1 MDNNVEIKLNEQEQT
16 TLEAIKNDIITD
28 IKAEI
33 GNLGYDI
40 VPTGYD
46 GGKDIAGVVKKAQQL
61 KVDHDKEVNRIKNRY
76 KDNIAEDK
84 IKVLEA
90 DYRYEMQDLAQDI
103 DKAVEQDAFA
113 RAEEI
118 EQLQNGDTY
127 KQQKLEAMQT
137 IAMLRQC
144 GAEIPPQI
152 FTDLIADV
160 VAAKDIRSL
169 ELIGL
174 MCGKGMCQAM
184 TEQIIHNV
192 NVSNENKQ
200 LTQFSDSAKQ
210 FLENGEINLTL
221 MSFMKLYEDGE

>member
-1 MDNNVEIKLNEQEQT
+1 MNDNIEIKLNEDEKT
-16 TLEAIKNDIITD
+16 TLNSIKSNIIAD
-28 IKAEI
+28 VRAEI

-40 VPTGYD
+40 VPTKFD
-46 GGKDIAGVVKKAQQL
+46 GGKEIAGLVKKAQQL
-61 KVDHDKEVNRIKNRY
+61 KIDHDKEVNRINNRY
-76 KDNIAEDK
+76 KKEVAEDK

-90 DYRYEMQDLAQDI
+90 DYRYEMQDLAADI
-103 DKAVEQDAFA
+103 DKAVEHDAFA

-118 EQLQNGDTY
+118 EQIQNSDTY

-144 GAEIPPQI
+144 NAEIPPDI

-184 TEQIIHNV
+184 TEQIIHNIDI
-192 NVSNENKQ
+192 SNQNKQ
-200 LTQFSDSAKQ
+200 LTQFADSAKQ
-210 FLENGEINLTL
+210 FLVDGNISLNL
-221 MSFMKLYEDGE
+221 MAHMKLYE

>member
-1 MDNNVEIKLNEQEQT
+1 MNDNIEIKLNEQEQT
-16 TLEAIKNDIITD
+16 TLNNIKDDIIAD
-28 IKAEI
+28 VRNEI

-46 GGKDIAGVVKKAQQL
+46 GGKDIAKLVKKAQQL
-61 KVDHDKEVNRIKNRY
+61 KIDHDNEVNRINNRY
-76 KDNIAEDK
+76 KKEVAEDK

-90 DYRYEMQDLAQDI
+90 DYRYEMQDLASDI

-118 EQLQNGDTY
+118 EQIQNSDTY

-144 GAEIPPQI
+144 GAEIPPDI

-184 TEQIIHNV
+184 TEQIIHNIDI
-192 NVSNENKQ
+192 SNQNKQ
-200 LTQFSDSAKQ
+200 LTQFADSAKQ
-210 FLENGEINLTL
+210 FLSDGDINLTL
-221 MSFMKLYEDGE
+221 MSHMKLYEEE

>member
-1 MDNNVEIKLNEQEQT
+1 MNDNIEIKLNEDEKT
-16 TLEAIKNDIITD
+16 TLNSIKSNIIAD
-28 IKAEI
+28 VRAEI
-33 GNLGYDI
+33 GNLGYDV

-46 GGKDIAGVVKKAQQL
+46 GAKDIAGAVKKAQQL
-61 KVDHDKEVNRIKNRY
+61 KIEHNKEVNRINNRY
-76 KDNIAEDK
+76 KKEVAEDK

-90 DYRYEMQDLAQDI
+90 DYRYEMQDLAADI
-103 DKAVEQDAFA
+103 DKAVEHDAFA

-118 EQLQNGDTY
+118 EQIQNSDTY

-144 GAEIPPQI
+144 NAEIPPDI

-184 TEQIIHNV
+184 TEQIIHNIDI
-192 NVSNENKQ
+192 SNQNKQ
-200 LTQFSDSAKQ
+200 LTQFADSAKQ
-210 FLENGEINLTL
+210 FLVDGNISLNL
-221 MSFMKLYEDGE
+221 MAHMKLYE

>member
-1 MDNNVEIKLNEQEQT
+1 MNNNVEIKLNEQEQT
-16 TLEAIKNDIITD
+16 TLNSIKDDIIAD
-28 IKAEI
+28 VKAEI
-33 GNLGYDI
+33 GSLGYDI

-46 GGKDIAGVVKKAQQL
+46 GGKEIAGLVKKAQQL
-61 KVDHDKEVNRIKNRY
+61 KIEHDKEVNRIKNRY
-76 KDNIAEDK
+76 KDDVAKDK
-84 IKVLEA
+84 IKVLQA
-90 DYRYEMQDLAQDI
+90 DYRYEMQDLASDI

-118 EQLQNGDTY
+118 EQLQNSDDY
-127 KQQKLEAMQT
+127 KAKKLEAMQT
-137 IAMLRQC
+137 IAMLKQC
-144 GAEIPPQI
+144 GAEIPPEI

-192 NVSNENKQ
+192 NVSNQNKA
-200 LTQFSDSAKQ
+200 LTQFADSAKQ
-210 FLENGEINLTL
+210 FLVDGNISLTL
-221 MSFMKLYEDGE
+221 MSQMKLYE

>member
-1 MDNNVEIKLNEQEQT
+1 MDNNVEINLNEQEQT
-16 TLEAIKNDIITD
+16 TLEAIKNDIIAD
-28 IKAEI
+28 VKAEI

-40 VPTGYD
+40 VPTKFD
-46 GGKDIAGVVKKAQQL
+46 GGKEVAKAIKKAQQL
-61 KVDHDKEVNRIKNRY
+61 KVEHDKEVNRINNRY
-76 KDNIAEDK
+76 KKEIAEDK

-90 DYRYEMQDLAQDI
+90 DYRYEMQDLASDI

-118 EQLQNGDTY
+118 EQIQNSDTY

-144 GAEIPPQI
+144 GAEIPAEI

-160 VAAKDIRSL
+160 VTAKDTKTL

-174 MCGKGMCQAM
+174 MCGKGMCQAI
-184 TEQIIHNV
+184 TEQVIHNV
-192 NVSNENKQ
+192 NVSNQNKA
-200 LTQFSDSAKQ
+200 LTQFANSAKQ
-210 FLENGEINLTL
+210 FLVDGNISLTL
-221 MSFMKLYEDGE
+221 MSHMKLYE

>member
-1 MDNNVEIKLNEQEQT
+1 MNDNIEINLNEQEKT
-16 TLEAIKNDIITD
+16 TLNSIKNDIIAD
-28 IKAEI
+28 VKAEI

-40 VPTGYD
+40 VPTKYD
-46 GGKDIAGVVKKAQQL
+46 GGKTITEAVKKAQQL
-61 KVDHDKEVNRIKNRY
+61 KIDHDNEVNRINNRY
-76 KDNIAEDK
+76 KKEIAEDK

-90 DYRYEMQDLAQDI
+90 DYRYEMQDLAQEI
-103 DKAVEQDAFA
+103 DAAVEQDFFA
-113 RAEEI
+113 REKEI
-118 EQLQNGDTY
+118 EQLQNSDTY

-144 GAEIPPQI
+144 GAEIPPDI

-160 VAAKDIRSL
+160 VAAKDVRSL

-192 NVSNENKQ
+192 NVSNQNKQ
-200 LTQFSDSAKQ
+200 LTQFADSAKR
-210 FLENGEINLTL
+210 FLVDGEISLTL
-221 MSFMKLYEDGE
+221 MSWVKMYE

>member
-28 IKAEI
+28 VRAEI

-46 GGKDIAGVVKKAQQL
+46 GGKDIAKLVKKAQQL
-61 KVDHDKEVNRIKNRY
+61 KIDHNNEVNRINNRY
-76 KDNIAEDK
+76 KKEIAEDK

-90 DYRYEMQDLAQDI
+90 DYRYEMQDLASDI
-103 DKAVEQDAFA
+103 DKAVEHDAFA

-118 EQLQNGDTY
+118 EQLQNSDTY

-137 IAMLRQC
+137 IALLRQC
-144 GAEIPPQI
+144 NAEIPPDI

-160 VAAKDIRSL
+160 VAAKDVRSL

-192 NVSNENKQ
+192 NVSNQNKA
-200 LTQFSDSAKQ
+200 LTQFADSAKQ
-210 FLENGEINLTL
+210 FLSDGNISLTL
-221 MSFMKLYEDGE
+221 MSHMKLYE

>member
-1 MDNNVEIKLNEQEQT
+1 MNDNIEIKLNEDEKT
-16 TLEAIKNDIITD
+16 TLNSIKSNIIAD
-28 IKAEI
+28 VRAEI
-33 GNLGYDI
+33 GNLGYDV

-46 GGKDIAGVVKKAQQL
+46 GAKDIAGAVKKAQQL
-61 KVDHDKEVNRIKNRY
+61 KIEHNKEVNRIQNRY
-76 KDNIAEDK
+76 KKEIAEDK

-90 DYRYEMQDLAQDI
+90 DYRYEMQDLASDI
-103 DKAVEQDAFA
+103 DKAVEHDAFA

-118 EQLQNGDTY
+118 EQIQNSDTY

-144 GAEIPPQI
+144 NAEIPPDI

-200 LTQFSDSAKQ
+200 LTQFADSAKQ
-210 FLENGEINLTL
+210 FLSDGNISLTL
-221 MSFMKLYEDGE
+221 MSHMKLYE

>member
-1 MDNNVEIKLNEQEQT
+1 MNDNIEIKLNEDEQT
-16 TLEAIKNDIITD
+16 TLNSIKENIIAD
-28 IKAEI
+28 VKAEI

-40 VPTGYD
+40 VPTKFD
-46 GGKDIAGVVKKAQQL
+46 GGKEIAKAIKKAQQL
-61 KVDHDKEVNRIKNRY
+61 KVEHDNEVNRINNRY
-76 KDNIAEDK
+76 KKEVAEDK

-90 DYRYEMQDLAQDI
+90 DYRYEMQDLASDI

-118 EQLQNGDTY
+118 EQLQNSDTY

-144 GAEIPPQI
+144 NAEIPPEI

-184 TEQIIHNV
+184 TEQIIHNI

-200 LTQFSDSAKQ
+200 LTQFANSAKS

-221 MSFMKLYEDGE
+221 MSHMKLYE

>member
-1 MDNNVEIKLNEQEQT
+1 MDNNIEISLNEQEQT

-46 GGKDIAGVVKKAQQL
+46 GGKDIAKAVTRAKQL
-61 KVDHDKEVNRIKNRY
+61 KIDHDNEKNRIKNRY
-76 KDNIAEDK
+76 KDNIAKDK
-84 IKVLEA
+84 IKLLEA
-90 DYRYEMQDLAQDI
+90 DYRYEMQDLAADI
-103 DKAVEQDAFA
+103 DKAVEHDAFA

-118 EQLQNGDTY
+118 EQIQNSDTY
-127 KQQKLEAMQT
+127 KQQKLEAMKT

-174 MCGKGMCQAM
+174 MCGKGICQAI
-184 TEQIIHNV
+184 TEQVIHNV
-192 NVSNENKQ
+192 NVSNQNKA
-200 LTQFSDSAKQ
+200 LTQFADSAKQ
-210 FLENGEINLTL
+210 FLVDGDISLNL
-221 MSFMKLYEDGE
+221 MAHMKLYEEE

>member
-16 TLEAIKNDIITD
+16 TLEAIKNDLITD
-28 IKAEI
+28 VKAEI

-46 GGKDIAGVVKKAQQL
+46 GGKDIAKLVKKAQAL
-61 KVDHDKEVNRIKNRY
+61 KVEHDKEVNRINNRY
-76 KDNIAEDK
+76 KKEVAEDK

-90 DYRYEMQDLAQDI
+90 DYRYEMQDLASDI
-103 DKAVEQDAFA
+103 DKALEEDAFA
-113 RAEEI
+113 REKEI
-118 EQLQNGDTY
+118 EDLQNSDTY

-144 GAEIPPQI
+144 NAEIPPDI

-160 VAAKDIRSL
+160 VAAKDVRSL

-174 MCGKGMCQAM
+174 MCGKGMCQAI
-184 TEQIIHNV
+184 TEQVIHNV
-192 NVSNENKQ
+192 NVSNQNKA
-200 LTQFSDSAKQ
+200 LTQFADSAKQ
-210 FLENGEINLTL
+210 FLVDGNISLTL
-221 MSFMKLYEDGE
+221 MS

>member
-1 MDNNVEIKLNEQEQT
+1 MNDNIEIKLNEDEKT
-16 TLEAIKNDIITD
+16 TLNSIKSNIIAD
-28 IKAEI
+28 VRAEI
-33 GNLGYDI
+33 GNLGYDV

-46 GGKDIAGVVKKAQQL
+46 GAKDIAGAVKKAQQL
-61 KVDHDKEVNRIKNRY
+61 KIDHDKEVNRINNRY
-76 KDNIAEDK
+76 KKEVAEDK

-90 DYRYEMQDLAQDI
+90 DYRYEMQDLAADI
-103 DKAVEQDAFA
+103 DKAVEHDAFA

-118 EQLQNGDTY
+118 EQIQNSDTY

-144 GAEIPPQI
+144 NAEIPPDI

-184 TEQIIHNV
+184 TEQIIHNIDI
-192 NVSNENKQ
+192 SNQNKQ
-200 LTQFSDSAKQ
+200 LTQFADSAKQ
-210 FLENGEINLTL
+210 FLVDGNISLNL
-221 MSFMKLYEDGE
+221 MAHMKLYE

>member
-1 MDNNVEIKLNEQEQT
+1 MNDNIEIKLNEQEQT

-28 IKAEI
+28 VKAEI

-40 VPTGYD
+40 VPTKFD
-46 GGKDIAGVVKKAQQL
+46 GGKTIAEAVKKAQQL
-61 KVDHDKEVNRIKNRY
+61 KIEHDKEVNRINNRY
-76 KDNIAEDK
+76 KKEVAEDK

-90 DYRYEMQDLAQDI
+90 DYRYEMQDLASDI
-103 DKAVEQDAFA
+103 DKAVEHDAFA

-118 EQLQNGDTY
+118 EQLQNSDTY
-127 KQQKLEAMQT
+127 KAQKLEAMQT

-144 GAEIPPQI
+144 GADIPPDI

-160 VAAKDIRSL
+160 VAAKDVRSL

-184 TEQIIHNV
+184 TEQIIHNIDI
-192 NVSNENKQ
+192 SNQNKA
-200 LTQFSDSAKQ
+200 LTQFADSAKQ
-210 FLENGEINLTL
+210 FLSDGEINLTL
-221 MSFMKLYEDGE
+221 MAQMKLYE

>member
-1 MDNNVEIKLNEQEQT
+1 MNDNIEINLNEQEQT
-16 TLEAIKNDIITD
+16 TRNSIKEDIIAD
-28 IKAEI
+28 VKAEI

-46 GGKDIAGVVKKAQQL
+46 GGKDIAKLVKKAQQL
-61 KVDHDKEVNRIKNRY
+61 KVEHNKEVNRINNRY
-76 KDNIAEDK
+76 KKEIAEDK

-90 DYRYEMQDLAQDI
+90 DYRYEMQDLAADI
-103 DKAVEQDAFA
+103 DKAVDHDAFA

-118 EQLQNGDTY
+118 EQIQNSDTY

-144 GAEIPPQI
+144 GAEIPPEI

-200 LTQFSDSAKQ
+200 LTQFADSAKQ
-210 FLENGEINLTL
+210 FLSDGNISLTL
-221 MSFMKLYEDGE
+221 MSHMKLYE

>member
-1 MDNNVEIKLNEQEQT
+1 MNDNIEINLNEEEQT
-16 TLEAIKNDIITD
+16 TLNSIKENIIAD
-28 IKAEI
+28 VRAEI

-40 VPTGYD
+40 VPTKFD
-46 GGKDIAGVVKKAQQL
+46 GGKEIAGLVKKAQKL
-61 KVDHDKEVNRIKNRY
+61 KVEHDKELNRITNRY
-76 KDNIAEDK
+76 KKEIAEDK

-103 DKAVEQDAFA
+103 DKAVEHDAFA

-118 EQLQNGDTY
+118 EQLQNSDTY

-144 GAEIPPQI
+144 NAEIPPDI

-160 VAAKDIRSL
+160 VAAKDTRSL

-174 MCGKGMCQAM
+174 MCGKGMCQAI
-184 TEQIIHNV
+184 TEQVIHNV
-192 NVSNENKQ
+192 NVSNQNKA
-200 LTQFSDSAKQ
+200 LTQFADSAKQ
-210 FLENGEINLTL
+210 FLSDGNISLNL
-221 MSFMKLYEDGE
+221 MAHMKLYE

>member
-1 MDNNVEIKLNEQEQT
+1 MDNNIEISLNEQEQT
-16 TLEAIKNDIITD
+16 TLEAIKNDLITD

-33 GNLGYDI
+33 GNLGYDV

-46 GGKDIAGVVKKAQQL
+46 GGKDIAKLVKKAQQL
-61 KVDHDKEVNRIKNRY
+61 KVDYDKEVARINNRY
-76 KDNIAEDK
+76 KKEVAQDK
-84 IKVLEA
+84 IKILEA

-103 DKAVEQDAFA
+103 DKAVEHDAFA

-118 EQLQNGDTY
+118 EQIQNSDTY

-144 GAEIPPQI
+144 GAEIPPEI

-160 VAAKDIRSL
+160 VAAKDTRSL

-174 MCGKGMCQAM
+174 MCGKGMCQAI
-184 TEQIIHNV
+184 TEQVIHNV
-192 NVSNENKQ
+192 NVSNQNKA
-200 LTQFSDSAKQ
+200 LTQFADSAKQ
-210 FLENGEINLTL
+210 FLVDGNISLTL
-221 MSFMKLYEDGE
+221 MGHMKLYE

>member
-1 MDNNVEIKLNEQEQT
+1 MIDNNVEISLNEQEHT

-28 IKAEI
+28 VRAEI

-40 VPTGYD
+40 VPTNFD
-46 GGKDIAGVVKKAQQL
+46 GGKEIAKAVTKAKQL
-61 KVDHDKEVNRIKNRY
+61 KIEHDNEKNRINNRY
-76 KDNIAEDK
+76 KKEIAEDK

-90 DYRYEMQDLAQDI
+90 DYRYDMQSLASDI
-103 DKAVEQDAFA
+103 DKAVEHDAFA

-118 EQLQNGDTY
+118 EQLQNSDTY

-144 GAEIPPQI
+144 GADIPPDI

-160 VAAKDIRSL
+160 VAAKDVRSL

-200 LTQFSDSAKQ
+200 LTQFANSAKS
-210 FLENGEINLTL
+210 FLENGDISLNL
-221 MSFMKLYEDGE
+221 MSHMKLYE

>member
-1 MDNNVEIKLNEQEQT
+1 MDNNVEINLNEQEQT
-16 TLEAIKNDIITD
+16 TLNSIKNDIIAD
-28 IKAEI
+28 VKAEI

-46 GGKDIAGVVKKAQQL
+46 GAKDIAGAVKKAQQL
-61 KVDHDKEVNRIKNRY
+61 KIEHDKEVNRINNRY
-76 KDNIAEDK
+76 KKEVAEDK

-90 DYRYEMQDLAQDI
+90 DYRYEMQDLAADI

-118 EQLQNGDTY
+118 EQLQNSDTY

-144 GAEIPPQI
+144 GAEIPPEI

-174 MCGKGMCQAM
+174 MCGKGMCQAI
-184 TEQIIHNV
+184 TEQVIHNV

-200 LTQFSDSAKQ
+200 LTQFANSAKQ
-210 FLENGEINLTL
+210 FLVDGNISLNL
-221 MSFMKLYEDGE
+221 MAHMKLYE

>member
-1 MDNNVEIKLNEQEQT
+1 MNENIEINLNEDDKT
-16 TLEAIKNDIITD
+16 TLEAIRNDIIAD
-28 IKAEI
+28 VKAEI

-46 GGKDIAGVVKKAQQL
+46 GGKDIAKAVKNAQKL
-61 KVDHDKEVNRIKNRY
+61 KVEHDNEVNRINNRY
-76 KDNIAEDK
+76 KKEVAEDK
-84 IKVLEA
+84 IKVLDA
-90 DYRYEMQDLAQDI
+90 DYRYDMQSLASDI
-103 DKAVEQDAFA
+103 DKAVEHDAFA

-118 EQLQNGDTY
+118 EQIQNSDDY

-144 GAEIPPQI
+144 GAEIPPEI

-174 MCGKGMCQAM
+174 MCGKGMCQAI
-184 TEQIIHNV
+184 TEQVIHNV
-192 NVSNENKQ
+192 NVSNQNKA
-200 LTQFSDSAKQ
+200 LTQFADSAKQ
-210 FLENGEINLTL
+210 FLSDGNISLTL
-221 MSFMKLYEDGE
+221 MGHMKLYEGE

>member
-1 MDNNVEIKLNEQEQT
+1 MDNNVEINLNEQEQT
-16 TLEAIKNDIITD
+16 TLEAIRNDIITD
-28 IKAEI
+28 VKMEI

-46 GGKDIAGVVKKAQQL
+46 GGKDIAKLVKKAQQL
-61 KVDHDKEVNRIKNRY
+61 KVEHDKEVNRINNRY
-76 KDNIAEDK
+76 KKEIAEDK

-90 DYRYEMQDLAQDI
+90 DYRYEIQDLAADI
-103 DKAVEQDAFA
+103 DKAVEHDAFA

-118 EQLQNGDTY
+118 EQLQNSDDY
-127 KQQKLEAMQT
+127 KAKKLEAMQT

-144 GAEIPPQI
+144 GAEIPPEI

-174 MCGKGMCQAM
+174 MCGKGMCQAI
-184 TEQIIHNV
+184 TEQVIHNV
-192 NVSNENKQ
+192 NVSNQNKA
-200 LTQFSDSAKQ
+200 LTQFADSAKQ
-210 FLENGEINLTL
+210 FLVDSDISLNL
-221 MSFMKLYEDGE
+221 MAHMKLYEEE

>member
-1 MDNNVEIKLNEQEQT
+1 MDNNVEIKLNEQEGV

-28 IKAEI
+28 VRAEI

-46 GGKDIAGVVKKAQQL
+46 GGREISKLVKKAQQL
-61 KVDHDKEVNRIKNRY
+61 KVDYDKEVARIDARY
-76 KDNIAEDK
+76 AKEVGDSKKA
-84 IKVLEA
+84 VLEQ
-90 DYRYEMQDLAQDI
+90 DYRYDMQSLAEDI
-103 DKAVEQDAFA
+103 DKAVEHDAFA

-118 EQLQNGDTY
+118 EQLQNSDVY

-137 IAMLRQC
+137 IAMLKQC
-144 GAEIPPQI
+144 GAEIPPEI

-160 VAAKDIRSL
+160 VAAKDVRSL

-192 NVSNENKQ
+192 NVSNQNKA
-200 LTQFSDSAKQ
+200 LTQFADSAKQ
-210 FLENGEINLTL
+210 FLENGEISLSL
-221 MSFMKLYEDGE
+221 MSYMKMHE

>member
-1 MDNNVEIKLNEQEQT
+1 MDNNVEIKLDEQEGV

-28 IKAEI
+28 VKAEI

-46 GGKDIAGVVKKAQQL
+46 GGKDIAKLVKKAQQL
-61 KVDHDKEVNRIKNRY
+61 KVDHDKEVNRINNRY
-76 KDNIAEDK
+76 KKEVAEDK

-90 DYRYEMQDLAQDI
+90 DYRYEMQDLASDI
-103 DKAVEQDAFA
+103 DKALEQDFFV
-113 RAEEI
+113 REKEI
-118 EQLQNGDTY
+118 EELQNSDTY

-144 GAEIPPQI
+144 GAEIPPDI

-192 NVSNENKQ
+192 NVSNENKA
-200 LTQFSDSAKQ
+200 LSQFADSAKQ
-210 FLENGEINLTL
+210 FLVDGNISLNL
-221 MSFMKLYEDGE
+221 MAHMKLYE

>member
-1 MDNNVEIKLNEQEQT
+1 MNENIEINLNEEEQT
-16 TLEAIKNDIITD
+16 TLEAIRNDIIAD
-28 IKAEI
+28 VKAEI

-46 GGKDIAGVVKKAQQL
+46 GGKDIAKAVKNAQKL
-61 KVDHDKEVNRIKNRY
+61 KVEHDNEVNRINNRY
-76 KDNIAEDK
+76 KKEVAEDK

-90 DYRYEMQDLAQDI
+90 DYRYDMQSLASDI
-103 DKAVEQDAFA
+103 DKAVEHDAFA

-118 EQLQNGDTY
+118 EQLQNSDTY

-144 GAEIPPQI
+144 NAEIPPQI

-200 LTQFSDSAKQ
+200 LTQFANSAKS
-210 FLENGEINLTL
+210 FLENGEISLTL
-221 MSFMKLYEDGE
+221 MGHMKLYEEE

>member
-1 MDNNVEIKLNEQEQT
+1 MNDNVEIKLNEQEQT
-16 TLEAIKNDIITD
+16 TLGAIKSDIIAD
-28 IKAEI
+28 VRAEI

-46 GGKDIAGVVKKAQQL
+46 GGKEIAKLVKKAQAL
-61 KVDHDKEVNRIKNRY
+61 KVEHDNEVNRINNRY
-76 KDNIAEDK
+76 KKEVAEDK

-90 DYRYEMQDLAQDI
+90 DFRYDMQSLASDI
-103 DKAVEQDAFA
+103 DKAVEHDAFA

-118 EQLQNGDTY
+118 EQIQNSDTY

-144 GAEIPPQI
+144 GAEIPPEI

-174 MCGKGMCQAM
+174 MCGKGMCQAI
-184 TEQIIHNV
+184 TEQVIHNV
-192 NVSNENKQ
+192 NVSNQNKA
-200 LTQFSDSAKQ
+200 LTQFADSAKQ
-210 FLENGEINLTL
+210 FLVDGNISLNL
-221 MSFMKLYEDGE
+221 MAHMKLYE

>member
-1 MDNNVEIKLNEQEQT
+1 MDNNVEISLNEQEQT
-16 TLEAIKNDIITD
+16 TLNSIKNDIIAD
-28 IKAEI
+28 VKAEI
-33 GNLGYDI
+33 GNLGYDV

-46 GGKDIAGVVKKAQQL
+46 GGKDIAGLVKKAQAL
-61 KVDHDKEVNRIKNRY
+61 KVEHDKEVNRINNRY
-76 KDNIAEDK
+76 KKEVAQDK
-84 IKVLEA
+84 IKILEA

-103 DKAVEQDAFA
+103 DKAVEHDAFA

-118 EQLQNGDTY
+118 EQIQNSDTY

-144 GAEIPPQI
+144 NADIPPQI

-184 TEQIIHNV
+184 TEQIIHNIDI
-192 NVSNENKQ
+192 SNENKQ
-200 LTQFSDSAKQ
+200 LTQFANSAKS

-221 MSFMKLYEDGE
+221 MSQMKLYE

>member
-1 MDNNVEIKLNEQEQT
+1 MDNNVEIKLNEQEGV
-16 TLEAIKNDIITD
+16 TLEAIKNDIIAD
-28 IKAEI
+28 VKAEI

-46 GGKDIAGVVKKAQQL
+46 GGKDIAKAVKNAQKL
-61 KVDHDKEVNRIKNRY
+61 KVDHDKEVNRINNRY
-76 KDNIAEDK
+76 KKEVAEDK

-90 DYRYEMQDLAQDI
+90 DYRYDMQSLASDI
-103 DKAVEQDAFA
+103 DKAVEHDAFA

-118 EQLQNGDTY
+118 EQIQNSDDY

-144 GAEIPPQI
+144 GAEIPPEI

-174 MCGKGMCQAM
+174 MCGKGMCQAI
-184 TEQIIHNV
+184 TEQVIHNV
-192 NVSNENKQ
+192 NVSNQNKA
-200 LTQFSDSAKQ
+200 LTQFADSAKQ
-210 FLENGEINLTL
+210 FLSDGDINLTL
-221 MSFMKLYEDGE
+221 MSHMKLYEEE

>member
-1 MDNNVEIKLNEQEQT
+1 MDNVEINLNEQEQT

-28 IKAEI
+28 VRAEI
-33 GNLGYDI
+33 GNLGYDVI
-40 VPTGYD
+40 PTGFD
-46 GGKDIAGVVKKAQQL
+46 GGKEIAGLVKKAEAL
-61 KVDHDKEVNRIKNRY
+61 KIDHDKEVSRINNRY
-76 KDNIAEDK
+76 KKEVAEDK

-90 DYRYEMQDLAQDI
+90 DYRYDMQSLASDI
-103 DKAVEQDAFA
+103 DKALEHDAFA

-118 EQLQNGDTY
+118 EQLQNSDTY

-144 GAEIPPQI
+144 GADIPPEI

-192 NVSNENKQ
+192 NISNENKQ
-200 LTQFSDSAKQ
+200 LTQFANSAKQ

-221 MSFMKLYEDGE
+221 MGHMKLYE

>member
-1 MDNNVEIKLNEQEQT
+1 MDNNIEIKLDEQEGV
-16 TLEAIKNDIITD
+16 TLEAIKNDLITD

-46 GGKDIAGVVKKAQQL
+46 GGKDIAKLVKKAQAL
-61 KVDHDKEVNRIKNRY
+61 KVEHDNEVNRINNRY
-76 KDNIAEDK
+76 KKEIAEDK

-90 DYRYEMQDLAQDI
+90 DYRYEMQDLASDI
-103 DKAVEQDAFA
+103 DKAVEQDYFA
-113 RAEEI
+113 RAKEI
-118 EQLQNGDTY
+118 EQIQNSDTY

-144 GAEIPPQI
+144 NAEIPPQI

-174 MCGKGMCQAM
+174 MCGKGMCQAI
-184 TEQIIHNV
+184 TEQVIHNV
-192 NVSNENKQ
+192 NVSNQKKA
-200 LTQFSDSAKQ
+200 LTQFADSAKQ
-210 FLENGEINLTL
+210 FLVDGNISLTL
-221 MSFMKLYEDGE
+221 MGHMKLYE

>member
-1 MDNNVEIKLNEQEQT
+1 MNDNIEIKLNEDEKT
-16 TLEAIKNDIITD
+16 TLNSIKSDIIAD
-28 IKAEI
+28 VRSEI

-40 VPTGYD
+40 VPTKFD
-46 GGKDIAGVVKKAQQL
+46 GGKEIAGLVKKAQQL
-61 KVDHDKEVNRIKNRY
+61 KIDHDKEVNRINNRY
-76 KDNIAEDK
+76 KKEVAEDK

-90 DYRYEMQDLAQDI
+90 DYRYEMQDLAADI
-103 DKAVEQDAFA
+103 DKAVEHDAFA

-118 EQLQNGDTY
+118 EQIQNSDTY

-144 GAEIPPQI
+144 NAEIPPDI

-200 LTQFSDSAKQ
+200 LTQFADSAKQ
-210 FLENGEINLTL
+210 FLSDGNISLTL
-221 MSFMKLYEDGE
+221 MSHMKLYE

>member
-1 MDNNVEIKLNEQEQT
+1 MDNNVEISLNEQEQT
-16 TLEAIKNDIITD
+16 TLNSIKEDIIAD
-28 IKAEI
+28 VKAEI

-40 VPTGYD
+40 VPTGFN
-46 GGKDIAGVVKKAQQL
+46 GGKSIAEAVKKAQQL
-61 KVDHDKEVNRIKNRY
+61 KVEHDKEVNRINNRY
-76 KDNIAEDK
+76 KKEIAEDK

-90 DYRYEMQDLAQDI
+90 DYRYEMQDLAADI
-103 DKAVEQDAFA
+103 DAAVEHDAFA

-118 EQLQNGDTY
+118 EQLQNSDTY

-144 GAEIPPQI
+144 GAEIPPDI

-174 MCGKGMCQAM
+174 MCGKGMCQAI
-184 TEQIIHNV
+184 TEQVIHNV
-192 NVSNENKQ
+192 NVSNQNKA
-200 LTQFSDSAKQ
+200 LTQFADSAKQ
-210 FLENGEINLTL
+210 FLVDGEISLTL
-221 MSFMKLYEDGE
+221 MAQMKLYEEE

>member
-1 MDNNVEIKLNEQEQT
+1 MNDNIEINLNEQEQT
-16 TLEAIKNDIITD
+16 TLNSIKEDIIAD
-28 IKAEI
+28 VKAEI

-46 GGKDIAGVVKKAQQL
+46 GGKDIAKLVKKAQQL
-61 KVDHDKEVNRIKNRY
+61 KVEHNKEVNRINNRY
-76 KDNIAEDK
+76 KKEIAEDK

-90 DYRYEMQDLAQDI
+90 DYRYEMQDLAADI
-103 DKAVEQDAFA
+103 DKAVDHDAFA

-118 EQLQNGDTY
+118 EQIQNSDTY

-144 GAEIPPQI
+144 GAEIPPEI

-200 LTQFSDSAKQ
+200 LTQFADSAKQ
-210 FLENGEINLTL
+210 FLSDGNISLTL
-221 MSFMKLYEDGE
+221 MSHMKLYE